1 LLARER
7 LECGQPAAITK
18 EEGLMKPNNQ
28 LETKISTKNST
39 MMKELKLLKVNND
52 QVNNVV
58 VLVQQSRV
66 M

>member
-28 LETKISTKNST
+28 LETKISTKKST
-39 MMKELKLLKVNND
+39 MVKELKLLKVNND
-52 QVNNVV
+52 QDHPL
-58 VLVQQSRV
+58 LVQS
-66 M
+66 

>member
-7 LECGQPAAITK
+7 LERGQPAAITK

-28 LETKISTKNST
+28 LETKISTKKST

-52 QVNNVV
+52 QDHPL
-58 VLVQQSRV
+58 LVQS
-66 M
+66 

>member
-39 MMKELKLLKVNND
+39 IMKELKLLKVNYD
-52 QVNNVV
+52 QEHPL
-58 VLVQQSRV
+58 LVQS
-66 M
+66 

>member
-28 LETKISTKNST
+28 LETKISTKKST

-52 QVNNVV
+52 QEHPL
-58 VLVQQSRV
+58 LVQS
-66 M
+66 

>member
-1 LLARER
+1 

-39 MMKELKLLKVNND
+39 IMKELKLLKVNYD
-52 QVNNVV
+52 QEHPL
-58 VLVQQSRV
+58 LVQS
-66 M
+66 

>member
-28 LETKISTKNST
+28 LETKISTKKST

-52 QVNNVV
+52 QDHPL
-58 VLVQQSRV
+58 LVQS
-66 M
+66 